1 MDFNPAVMDGQERI
15 GFQLRGLYQS
25 KGFTRYR
32 MSKFEEYDLYSR
44 NKDFLLSE
52 AVITFTDTNGRLMA
66 LKPDVTLSMVRN
78 VKDCGEGLRK
88 LYYHEKVYRVS
99 RSADGFREETQVGI
113 ECMGMVDGK
122 TISEVL
128 QLAEDSLQ
136 MLSDAHVLEIS
147 HLDLLG
153 ALTDRVAR
161 DDDMRAGI
169 LRCAGEK
176 NLHGIRRICREAGL
190 AAGAENA
197 LIELLETY
205 GTPRTVMPRIRQ
217 IAEEYGCGTY
227 ARELGQTV
235 AAFAGTPAEE
245 KIWIDFS
252 ATGDLKYYNGI
263 AFKGFLQG
271 IPDPVL
277 SGGQYDKLM
286 KRMHRKDRAIG
297 FAVFLHQLE
306 RLSREGGPA

>member
-235 AAFAGTPAEE
+235 AAFAGPPAEE